1 MGLADAAVPIAFFS
15 VSVFAIA
22 QSAIAVKAYLDT
34 NKEKDASFYFSTA
47 ILTISIIALL
57 ASMYMSYKAFKG
69 GNTANASVTT
79 PPSATAGSQTNAG
92 GPPTL
97 TQALA
102 AKANGLTQ
110 QAARAENAAN
120 AVNTATVA
128 LARAGVK

>member
-57 ASMYMSYKAFKG
+57 ASGFMALKAFKG

-79 PPSATAGSQTNAG
+79 PPSAIAGSQTNAG
-92 GPPTL
+92 GQPTL

-120 AVNTATVA
+120 AVNTATMA